1 MSLKKLWN
9 VETMNRY
16 QQFDPFDL
24 LEELSRQLRDQ
35 AVFLDQLIENQNQ
48 LVQAY
53 SWQQQRLETQAQMI
67 YQLNQKIIALEQVTL
82 YEETNSRPTR
92 HS

>member
-1 MSLKKLWN
+1 MHQ
-9 VETMNRY
+9 Y

-35 AVFLDQLIENQNQ
+35 AHHIDSLIENQNQ
-48 LVQAY
+48 LVKAY
-53 SWQQQRLETQAQMI
+53 SWQQQRLETQGQMI
-67 YQLNQKIIALEQVTL
+67 HQLNQRIIALEQVTL

-92 HS
+92 